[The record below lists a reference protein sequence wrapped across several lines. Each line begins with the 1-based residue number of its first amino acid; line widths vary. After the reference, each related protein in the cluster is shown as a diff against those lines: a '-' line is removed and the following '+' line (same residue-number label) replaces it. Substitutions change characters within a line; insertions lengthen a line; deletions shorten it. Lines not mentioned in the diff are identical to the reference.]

1 MPYVPTKIA
10 TLKKAWAWYTHY
22 RILHRQT
29 DNHSKQYILYKA
41 RLELLFQIAG
51 YRVARLFYIL
61 LFGKKSQCI
70 SHILLNPETNPPY
83 RFGGGADIDIV
94 CSSAR
99 ALNARLA

>member
-1 MPYVPTKIA
+1 MPTKIA
-10 TLKKAWAWYTHY
+10 TLKKAIESCTD
-22 RILHRQT
+22 RQT
-29 DNHSKQYILYKA
+29 VALSSILYKA

>member
-10 TLKKAWAWYTHY
+10 TLKKAWVWNLA
-22 RILHRQT
+22 QT
-29 DNHSKQYILYKA
+29 DSRSKQYISYKA

-70 SHILLNPETNPPY
+70 SHILLNPETDPPY

-94 CSSAR
+94 YSSAR